1 MALTVN
7 VRFSAALAQTAGT
20 PRLQMP
26 LAEGATVGD
35 LLDQLAAAQPHL
47 AGRIPHLVVA
57 VGGSHVGRDEPL
69 RDGQEVVLVMP
80 AAGGTHIQPTLPTI
94 PFTGGSA
101 W

>member
-20 PRLQMP
+20 PRLQMS
-26 LAEGATVGD
+26 LAEGSTVGD
-35 LLDQLAAAQPHL
+35 LLDQLAVAQPHL
-47 AGRIPHLVVA
+47 AGRLSNLVVA
-57 VGGSHVGRDEPL
+57 AGGHHVGRDEPL
-69 RDGQEVVLVMP
+69 QDGQEIVLVMP
-80 AAGGTHIQPTLPTI
+80 AAGGAHTQPTLPAI